1 MTNVIKLKLV
11 QSPNEAN
18 TCGGCYSW
26 ENNKD
31 CTKIIAMAKEQGV
44 GSCLVGRQEEE
55 YIYIED
61 KENTVTETEQSI
73 NILHK
78 HHKEIIA
85 WANGA
90 IIQSRLEGSELS
102 WFTCNPSWRLDNEY
116 RVLPEKKDNIVCYT
130 TAEVC
135 PIRNSCI
142 AIFTIDKSNKINL
155 KLTFDGETEKLIS
168 AEVI

>member
-1 MTNVIKLKLV
+1 M
-11 QSPNEAN
+11 
-18 TCGGCYSW
+18 
-26 ENNKD
+26 
-31 CTKIIAMAKEQGV
+31 
-44 GSCLVGRQEEE
+44 
-55 YIYIED
+55 
-61 KENTVTETEQSI
+61 TETEQ
-73 NILHK
+73 NTNTLHK

-85 WANGA
+85 WANGS
-90 IIQSRLEGSELS
+90 IIQSRLEGSDQS

-116 RVLPEKKDNIVCYT
+116 RVLPEEKDNIVCYT

>member
-1 MTNVIKLKLV
+1 M
-11 QSPNEAN
+11 
-18 TCGGCYSW
+18 
-26 ENNKD
+26 
-31 CTKIIAMAKEQGV
+31 
-44 GSCLVGRQEEE
+44 
-55 YIYIED
+55 
-61 KENTVTETEQSI
+61 TETEHTT
-73 NILHK
+73 NTLHK

-90 IIQSRLEGSELS
+90 IIQMRLNDNGKT
-102 WFTCNPSWRLDNEY
+102 WFTCDPSWYIGSEY
-116 RVLPEKKDNIVCYT
+116 RVLPEEKDNIVCYT

-142 AIFTIDKSNKINL
+142 AIFTIDKSNKNNL

>member
-1 MTNVIKLKLV
+1 M
-11 QSPNEAN
+11 
-18 TCGGCYSW
+18 
-26 ENNKD
+26 
-31 CTKIIAMAKEQGV
+31 
-44 GSCLVGRQEEE
+44 
-55 YIYIED
+55 
-61 KENTVTETEQSI
+61 TETEQPT
-73 NILHK
+73 NTLHK

-85 WANGA
+85 WANGY
-90 IIQSRLEGSELS
+90 IIQSRLEGSDQS

-116 RVLPEKKDNIVCYT
+116 RVLPEEKDNIVCYT